1 MLSRTIKQVVTKLK
15 NPYTDS
21 PRDQILETR
30 VFDAGPNKHIVD
42 YLDYYFNL
50 KSPGFAVLID
60 GMWGVGKTYF
70 INEYVKNSNK
80 KCAYI
85 SLFGLN
91 SISQINDCILKK
103 FLGDKVYYTAKY
115 GKKILKGIFKQATA
129 IDLNDDGKGDFDL
142 EGIIDFLS
150 SEAEEIQ
157 DIRSQRILVF
167 DDLERC
173 RIDEQVLFGYINNL
187 VEHQGYL
194 VILIGYLNKIKQIT
208 TETQPQSNN
217 NNTYYTSIKDKLV
230 GRELSLVARPDRI
243 FLTTENKK
251 AFLDFYKE
259 EELNTFIDIFNASKS
274 SNMRHLKL
282 ATNDTTFMLK
292 NLSIDSSKSNAK
304 NIEIIKNLIYTY
316 FIISLELQLSEYSEI
331 PDTLRVKFDDLSE
344 ASFFSFG
351 AESALKTKHGAF
363 FNSNKFDIKTIIEF
377 IKYRNKEN
385 FESYINQVQN
395 EGNKIHSTQEVKS
408 IPTEPTPNHK
418 LSVIDIEN
426 LIANYF
432 GAEPN
437 EKEAILEKALDW
449 LRNNDTRIEDA
460 IAFDCI
466 IAHFFISNWINEKYS
481 YEDYLFKTNAFLAG
495 KKFTENFINQ
505 TDARSISYRIERIAR
520 RYEGLYLNG
529 YKKNDVFISYVKKLE
544 NDLHEHS
551 KALAEKCESNLTS
564 FLELHEPDTTRYKYS
579 NRYPLLLIEPN
590 KMVTTILNSSEKDV
604 IIFSRFL
611 ATKYPNAGSYLIDS
625 YEITLY
631 TRLSFTFKRH
641 ADTDSITGTYI
652 KYIKSTLKSTESWYD
667 YNKFRE
673 EFTNLPV
680 QIEDF
685 KNEALPPPT

>member
-1 MLSRTIKQVVTKLK
+1 MSITT
-15 NPYTDS
+15 NTGTTE
-21 PRDQILETR
+21 DQIKNSE
-30 VFDAGPNKHIVD
+30 FGPNKHIAD
-42 YLDYYFNL
+42 YLDYYCSL
-50 KSPGFAVLID
+50 EAPGYAVLLD
-60 GMWGVGKTYF
+60 GPWGSGKTYF
-70 INEYVKNSNK
+70 VKEYIK
-80 KCAYI
+80 KSSKKFAYV
-85 SLFGLN
+85 SLFGFN
-91 SISQINDCILKK
+91 SVSQINEAILKHI
-103 FLGDKVYYTAKY
+103 LGDKIYYTAKY
-115 GKKILKGIFKQATA
+115 SKKILTGVFKKTIA
-129 IDLNDDGKGDFDL
+129 IDLNNDENSDFDL
-142 EGIIDFLS
+142 EGKIEFFS
-150 SEAEEIQ
+150 SMSKAIQ
-157 DIRSQRILVF
+157 DIKIKRILIL

-173 RIDEQVLFGYINNL
+173 NIEEQNLFGYINNL

-194 VILIGYLNKIKQIT
+194 VVLISYQNKLKQIN
-208 TETQPQSNN
+208 TESQLKNN
-217 NNTYYTSIKDKLV
+217 YSSIKDKLV
-230 GRELSLVARPDRI
+230 GRELTLVARPDKI
-243 FLTTENKK
+243 FLTAQNKRE
-251 AFLDFYKE
+251 LINFYEE
-259 EELNTFIDIFNASKS
+259 EELLTFLDIFHASTS
-274 SNMRHLKL
+274 SNLRHLKL

-292 NLSIDSSKSNAK
+292 NLPIDSSKSNTK

-344 ASFFSFG
+344 DSFFSFG

-408 IPTEPTPNHK
+408 IPTEPIPNHK

-631 TRLSFTFKRH
+631 TRLSFAFKRH